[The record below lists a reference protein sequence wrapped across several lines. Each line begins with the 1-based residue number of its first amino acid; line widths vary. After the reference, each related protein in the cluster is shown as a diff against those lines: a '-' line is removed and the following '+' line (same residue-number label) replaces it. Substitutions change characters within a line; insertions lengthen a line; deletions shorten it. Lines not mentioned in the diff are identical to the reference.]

1 MRSRKGTSMKR
12 MINEQALPMSEWYI
26 IVAEDRPNSQAN
38 DGEDDTEDRGE
49 DVGNS
54 QSKAQDHAQH
64 TGPKIESSETCILSK
79 SKSFRDVRGLL
90 RGTGAHVTSRHDAF
104 LLQRSRKSDELGRSI

>member
-1 MRSRKGTSMKR
+1 
-12 MINEQALPMSEWYI
+12 MSEWYI

-64 TGPKIESSETCILSK
+64 TGPKIESSETYILSK
-79 SKSFRDVRGLL
+79 SKSFRDVPGLL